1 VIIRWSAADMTTRR
15 LGSALGVRARTIRF
29 AFDGEV
35 LLVAALFALT
45 LAVALWTVGDY
56 AITVDEFN
64 ADDYGGKSLA
74 WYTSFFTDRSIFD
87 SVEETLWFYGPWF
100 HILITLA
107 QSLDLA
113 DHWMTRHLMTFLL
126 GLATLAALL
135 PIARLAAGRWAGFI
149 AIGLCL
155 TTGYLYGSLFFT
167 PIDVPFMFAM
177 SWATLAIML
186 MAVPVVPLWPA
197 TIAAG
202 LLTGL
207 AVSTR
212 SSGLITHV
220 YLVGA
225 MGLCAA
231 EALMRG
237 GPAAGRDL
245 MRIGVRTISA
255 MLIAWLTAIAL
266 WPWLQVGNPI
276 DQFKEAFLYF
286 AHHPASWHFPHWGEM
301 VLTTA
306 LPWSY
311 VPAQLLARLPE
322 GFLLLLG
329 VAAIFGIS
337 SVITILRPR
346 AGSAAQPRWQ
356 SLKNAILLTA
366 QARQPLIVWAAA
378 ILPIA
383 AIVVEHSTLYD
394 GIRHVLFL
402 IPILAVVAS
411 FGFLRLLPFLRRHP
425 AIAAAGASAY
435 VTHAMLTFV
444 LLHPL
449 EYAAFNVVA
458 GGVSGAHGRFDQ
470 DYWSLA
476 VLPALRQLEDRIDH
490 EDPER
495 FATNPPSIK
504 LCIGVHEDSV
514 APMFRRPWR
523 IETEAGRADFLIDSE
538 RWHCAKGLP
547 LLAIDELTRFDLSF
561 ARVYTR
567 QSMAIGTMAKCGG
580 SEVSINPCS
589 EPGMRTSEPKPH
601 WIQ

>member
-15 LGSALGVRARTIRF
+15 LESAPGVRARIIRL
-29 AFDGEV
+29 AFDGEILV
-35 LLVAALFALT
+35 VAALLVLT
-45 LAVALWTVGDY
+45 VAVALWTVGDY

-64 ADDYGGKSLA
+64 ADDYGSKSLA
-74 WYTSFFTDRSIFD
+74 WYTSFFTDRSVFD

-100 HILITLA
+100 HILTTLA

-113 DHWMTRHLMTFLL
+113 DHWTTRHVMTFLL
-126 GLATLAALL
+126 GLAALAALL

-155 TTGYLYGSLFFT
+155 TTGYLYGSMFVT

-177 SWATLAIML
+177 TWATLAIML

-197 TIAAG
+197 TIATG

-207 AVSTR
+207 AIATR

-220 YLVGA
+220 YLIGA
-225 MGLCAA
+225 MSLCAA
-231 EALMRG
+231 EALMRDG
-237 GPAAGRDL
+237 HAAGRDL

-276 DQFKEAFLYF
+276 ARFGEAFRYF
-286 AHHPASWHFPHWGEM
+286 ANHPGSFQFSHWGEM

-311 VPAQLLARLPE
+311 VPAQLLVRLPE

-329 VAAIFGIS
+329 VAAISGIG
-337 SVITILRPR
+337 SVIAIPRAR
-346 AGSAAQPRWQ
+346 AGSSSQPGWQ
-356 SLKNAILLTA
+356 KLKQMVSLTA

-378 ILPIA
+378 ISPVA
-383 AIVVEHSTLYD
+383 AIVVLHSTLYD

-411 FGFLRLLPFLRRHP
+411 FGLLRLLPLLRRHP
-425 AIAAAGASAY
+425 AIAAAGAGAY
-435 VTHAMLTFV
+435 VTHAMLTLV

-458 GGVSGAHGRFDQ
+458 GGVSGAHGRFEQ

-476 VLPALRQLEDRIDH
+476 VLPALRQLEDRIDR

-504 LCIGVHEDSV
+504 LCIGFHEASV
-514 APMFRRPWR
+514 APMFRRPWQV
-523 IETEAGRADFLIDSE
+523 EMEAGRADFVIDSE

-547 LLAIDELTRFDLSF
+547 LLAIDELKRFDLSF

-567 QSMAIGTMAKCGG
+567 QSAAIGAMARDL
-580 SEVSINPCS
+580 P
-589 EPGMRTSEPKPH
+589 
-601 WIQ
+601 